1 VSEYRTKMT
10 TDRVSQGRTLQM
22 LFESLAAHGDATAV
36 LALRDGAVRRWSH
49 GELDDTFSSRPT
61 APNGSSRASP

>member
-1 VSEYRTKMT
+1 MT

-36 LALRDGAVRRWSH
+36 LALRDGVSPAAWRPAVWPGARRS
-49 GELDDTFSSRPT
+49 FSSRPT